1 MSQDENVQPQD
12 TNVDVDEQKPE
23 VDEQPTD
30 VTPETGEPLEEEK
43 STERPVHTVPLSK
56 FNEER
61 EKAAKKAREE
71 ALQEAEAE
79 KQRLIDE
86 YEAKLASSKPTTGVE
101 DKISKWAEEQGYD
114 VDAAKGLVDVIKS
127 SIELPDTTKYDALLQ
142 EREIQEA
149 RKQVEMDF
157 ESNVLPLITKDF
169 PQATPE
175 HIRKVKERVEEL
187 AFTEGYNT
195 YKLEDIYMVKK
206 GEFEFKNGYSAEPS
220 GGRSNE
226 MVAFEVLSDDEEI
239 KLAETDP
246 STYANYLEWMR
257 NNSSQ
262 FAD

>member
-12 TNVDVDEQKPE
+12 TNVDVEEQKTDVE
-23 VDEQPTD
+23 EQPKE
-30 VTPETGEPLEEEK
+30 VTPESGEPKEEAK
-43 STERPVHTVPLSK
+43 PAERPVHTVPLSK

-86 YEAKLASSKPTTGVE
+86 YEAKLNANKSTNGVE

-114 VDAAKGLVDVIKS
+114 IDAAKGLVDVIKS
-127 SIELPDTTKYDALLQ
+127 SIEIPDTSRYDELLK
-142 EREIQEA
+142 ERELQEA
-149 RKQVEMDF
+149 RKQVEMEF
-157 ESNVLPLITKDF
+157 ETNVVPLITKDF

-187 AFTEGYNT
+187 AFTEGYNS
-195 YKLEDIYMVKK
+195 YRLEDIYQVKK

-220 GGRSNE
+220 GGRSSE
-226 MVAFEVLSDDEEI
+226 MVAFEVLSDEAEI
-239 KLAETDP
+239 ELAEKDP
-246 STYANYLEWMR
+246 NTYANYLTWLR
-257 NNSSQ
+257 NQSGK